1 MAGILDGKV
10 ALVTGG
16 ASGIGQAT
24 AVVMAREGARVAVA
38 DRAEADAAATVA
50 LINAAGGQAIAIGGD
65 VTREADVAA
74 MVART
79 VSAFGRIDCA
89 FNNAGI
95 APRAVGPAGQRLHEL
110 SQEAFDRM
118 LAVNL
123 TGVFLC
129 LKHEVAQMLAQGGGG
144 AIVNTASIAGLI
156 GLATS
161 GHYVAAKHGVVGL
174 TKSAAIEYAQ
184 DGIRVNC
191 VNPGYITTPMTKE
204 TIEERGERDTGKG
217 ADAAHGRSRRDRGS
231 RGLDVFGQGVVHDR
245 RGARGRRRILRGLRR
260 AVRGGR
266 RYHAALPSNSSSPTS
281 IWPGARTWRTS
292 KLSGAKRYSTSP
304 TSLVPIT
311 SCIRVGNDEAG
322 RGRPDV
328 AGVAKGEVAP
338 LMDVA

>member
-1 MAGILDGKV
+1 MAGILEGKV

-24 AVVMAREGARVAVA
+24 AVVMAREGAVVAVA

-65 VTREADVAA
+65 VTSEQDVAA

-79 VSAFGRIDCA
+79 VAAFGRIDCA

-95 APRAVGPAGQRLHEL
+95 APRAVGPAGQRIHEL

-118 LAVNL
+118 LDVNL

-129 LKHEVAQMLAQGGGG
+129 LKHEVVQMLSQGGGG

-161 GHYVAAKHGVVGL
+161 SHYVAAKHGVVGL
-174 TKSAAIEYAQ
+174 TKSAALEYAL

-191 VNPGYITTPMTKE
+191 VNPGYVTTPMT
-204 TIEERGERDTGKG
+204 EEVVQTRL
-217 ADAAHGRSRRDRGS
+217 DAVMAKVPMNRMG
-231 RGLDVFGQGVVHDR
+231 
-245 RGARGRRRILRGLRR
+245 
-260 AVRGGR
+260 
-266 RYHAALPSNSSSPTS
+266 LPSEIAEAVVWMCSDKASFMT
-281 IWPGARTWRTS
+281 GAS
-292 KLSGAKRYSTSP
+292 QVVDGGYYA
-304 TSLVPIT
+304 
-311 SCIRVGNDEAG
+311 A
-322 RGRPDV
+322 
-328 AGVAKGEVAP
+328 
-338 LMDVA
+338 

>member
-24 AVVMAREGARVAVA
+24 ALVMAREGARVAVA

-65 VTREADVAA
+65 VTRESDVAA
-74 MVART
+74 MMARS
-79 VSAFGRIDCA
+79 VSAYGRIDCA

-95 APRAVGPAGQRLHEL
+95 AGRAVGPAGQRTHEL

-129 LKHEVAQMLAQGGGG
+129 LKHEVTQMLVQGGGG

-161 GHYVAAKHGVVGL
+161 AHYVAAKHGVVGL

-191 VNPGYITTPMTKE
+191 VNPGYVATPMTKE
-204 TIEERGERDTGKG
+204 TIEERGAEILAKVPMRRMGVPSEIAEAVAWMCSDRASFMTG
-217 ADAAHGRSRRDRGS
+217 AAH
-231 RGLDVFGQGVVHDR
+231 VVD
-245 RGARGRRRILRGLRR
+245 
-260 AVRGGR
+260 GG
-266 RYHAALPSNSSSPTS
+266 YYAA
-281 IWPGARTWRTS
+281 
-292 KLSGAKRYSTSP
+292 
-304 TSLVPIT
+304 
-311 SCIRVGNDEAG
+311 
-322 RGRPDV
+322 
-328 AGVAKGEVAP
+328 
-338 LMDVA
+338 

>member
-1 MAGILDGKV
+1 
-10 ALVTGG
+10 
-16 ASGIGQAT
+16 
-24 AVVMAREGARVAVA
+24 MAREGARVAVA
-38 DRAEADAAATVA
+38 DRAEADAAGTVA
-50 LINAAGGQAIAIGGD
+50 LINASGGQAIAIGGD

-74 MVART
+74 MIART

-95 APRAVGPAGQRLHEL
+95 SGRAVGPAGQRTHEL

-191 VNPGYITTPMTKE
+191 VNPGYVATPMTKE
-204 TIEERGERDTGKG
+204 TIEERGQEILAKVPMRRMGVPGEIAEAVAWMCSDKASFMTG
-217 ADAAHGRSRRDRGS
+217 AAH
-231 RGLDVFGQGVVHDR
+231 VVD
-245 RGARGRRRILRGLRR
+245 
-260 AVRGGR
+260 GG
-266 RYHAALPSNSSSPTS
+266 YYAA
-281 IWPGARTWRTS
+281 
-292 KLSGAKRYSTSP
+292 
-304 TSLVPIT
+304 
-311 SCIRVGNDEAG
+311 
-322 RGRPDV
+322 
-328 AGVAKGEVAP
+328 
-338 LMDVA
+338 